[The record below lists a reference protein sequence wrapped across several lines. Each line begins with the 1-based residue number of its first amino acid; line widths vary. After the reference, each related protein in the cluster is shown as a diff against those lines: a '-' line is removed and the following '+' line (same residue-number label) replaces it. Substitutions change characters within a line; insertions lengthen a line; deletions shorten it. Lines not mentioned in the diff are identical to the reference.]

1 MIESI
6 FNFLFV
12 ENDLILALSSG
23 NDGGVGQCFVL
34 FVDDFAGANASKA
47 EQGGR
52 GCLSKMSL
60 IFNCF
65 HQIEKDCG

>member
-12 ENDLILALSSG
+12 ENDLISALPPD
-23 NDGGVGQCFVL
+23 NDGGSGQCFVL
-34 FVDDFAGANASKA
+34 FADDFPGANASK
-47 EQGGR
+47 EERGG
-52 GCLSKMSL
+52 GDYLSKISL

-65 HQIEKDCG
+65 RRIKKDCG